1 MFNKITNLVCVMAG
15 LILMYVPAAGQEKVE
30 MRTVE
35 VSTLK
40 QDVELRAS
48 VPADSAV
55 TFAATGEKTEKTVYT
70 RDAQGRVILEEIFKW
85 ENNRWENNEKFIYT
99 YDVNGDGKYEFYV
112 WESNTWDYLASN
124 TVSKPQKGILGI
136 SNRGFLCNVMHGTLC
151 SFMYGFTVS
160 GWD

>member
-1 MFNKITNLVCVMAG
+1 MKKIFMRFVSVLAG
-15 LILMYVPAAGQEKVE
+15 LILMYIPAAGQEKVE

-70 RDAQGRVILEEIFKW
+70 RDEQGRVILEERFKW
-85 ENNRWENNEKFIYT
+85 ENNRWENSENEVVI
-99 YDVNGDGKYEFYV
+99 
-112 WESNTWDYLASN
+112 
-124 TVSKPQKGILGI
+124 
-136 SNRGFLCNVMHGTLC
+136 
-151 SFMYGFTVS
+151 
-160 GWD
+160 